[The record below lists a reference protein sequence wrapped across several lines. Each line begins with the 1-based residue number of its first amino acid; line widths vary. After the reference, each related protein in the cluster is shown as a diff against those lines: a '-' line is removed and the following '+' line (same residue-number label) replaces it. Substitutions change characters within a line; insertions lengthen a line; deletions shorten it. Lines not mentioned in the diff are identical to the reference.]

1 MLLNTQ
7 NVSCKVPQK
16 KKVPPFLSDN
26 LPERNPMEGDAFDFF
41 FFWFHIV
48 MESGLMTEKQRL
60 LQGFLCHDLH
70 PRIMTVAPE
79 QSATNGTAP
88 AAALAPVQPQQSE
101 RGFG

>member
-1 MLLNTQ
+1 MQST
-7 NVSCKVPQK
+7 PK

-26 LPERNPMEGDAFDFF
+26 NLPERNLMEGDTFDFF

-60 LQGFLCHDLH
+60 LQGFLCQDL
-70 PRIMTVAPE
+70 PLRIMTVAPE
-79 QSATNGTAP
+79 KSATAETAP